1 MTDLQGKGMVL
12 AIPTALVAL
21 ATFIVVI
28 IAWNVVFKRN
38 MGEAMGLGMLVT
50 AAFGGSDAPAHLLA
64 GLEGALDHEVL
75 FAALAFVFM
84 AFLIDE
90 TGLIGKIIAILNSA
104 FGRIRG
110 GPAYVATAASA
121 IFGALSGSNSANT
134 ATGGSFTGPWMV
146 RTGWT
151 PARAATVLAGNGGLG
166 AALPPSASMLIMI
179 GFAGDLVTTGQVYLA
194 LLTAGAY
201 QVLHRIIMV
210 RYFVSVDKIAHV
222 SSDMVFPPLRE
233 TFKAGAGAVS
243 IFLGAIIPIV
253 VTIGPLAD
261 YLGRAPG
268 MEEALG
274 SISIL
279 IWIPVMITL
288 LALIA
293 GRQNL
298 PRSASGWAD
307 MLGRSL
313 PRFATIGA
321 LLYFAIAASEI
332 LGNLGLAEDVQ
343 MVTQAVPFS
352 ALGMLVA
359 VGLLIVIVAGPLSS
373 TATLTAVGQISMLA
387 LIGVGV
393 DPLAALTAILVF
405 ASTEGASP
413 PASGSIFIAAGL
425 TGAKPEATF
434 IPLIVYYVLPIFAI
448 ACLIGIGILPL
459 WRG

>member
-1 MTDLQGKGMVL
+1 MPIPVAL
-12 AIPTALVAL
+12 AAL
-21 ATFIVVI
+21 ATFILVI
-28 IAWNVVFKRN
+28 VAWNVVFKRN
-38 MGEAMGLGMLVT
+38 MGEAMGLGMLLT
-50 AAFGGSDAPAHLLA
+50 AAFAGSEAPDYLLA
-64 GLEGALDHEVL
+64 GLVGALEHEVL

-90 TGLIGKIIAILNSA
+90 TGLIAKIIDILNSA

-134 ATGGSFTGPWMV
+134 ATGGAFTGPWMV

-151 PARAATVLAGNGGLG
+151 PARAATILAGNGGLG

-179 GFAGDLVTTGQVYLA
+179 GFASDLVTTGQVYLA

-201 QVLHRIIMV
+201 QVLHRIVMV
-210 RYFVSVDKIAHV
+210 RLFISTDRIPQVSGER
-222 SSDMVFPPLRE
+222 VFPPLWQTVR
-233 TFKAGAGAVS
+233 AGLGALS

-253 VTIGPLAD
+253 VTIGPLAG
-261 YLGRAPG
+261 YLGRAEP
-268 MEEALG
+268 MQRALG

-279 IWIPVMITL
+279 VWIPVMITL
-288 LALIA
+288 LALFA
-293 GRQNL
+293 GRANL
-298 PRSASGWAD
+298 PRNAGGWID
-307 MLGRSL
+307 LLGRSM

-332 LGNLGLAEDVQ
+332 LGDLGLARDVQ
-343 MVTQAVPFS
+343 MVTEAIPFS
-352 ALGMLVA
+352 QLGMVVA

-373 TATLTAVGQISMLA
+373 TATLTAVGQISLLA
-387 LIGVGV
+387 LVGVGL

-425 TGAKPEATF
+425 TGARPEATF
-434 IPLIVYYVLPIFAI
+434 IPLLGYYVLPISAI
-448 ACLIGIGILPL
+448 ACLIGIGVLPL

>member
-1 MTDLQGKGMVL
+1 MP
-12 AIPTALVAL
+12 IPTALAAL
-21 ATFIVVI
+21 TTFIVVI

-38 MGEAMGLGMLVT
+38 MGEAMGLGMLLT
-50 AAFGGSDAPAHLLA
+50 AVFAGAEAPQYLVA
-64 GLEGALDHEVL
+64 GLIGALDHEVL

-90 TGLIGKIIAILNSA
+90 TGLISKIIDILNSA

-134 ATGGSFTGPWMV
+134 AAGGSFTGPWMV

-179 GFAGDLVTTGQVYLA
+179 GFAGELVTTGQVYLA

-210 RYFVSVDKIAHV
+210 RFFVAIDGIPHV
-222 SSDMVFPPLRE
+222 GSEKAFPPLRQ
-233 TFKAGAGAVS
+233 TFRAGIGAVS

-253 VTIGPLAD
+253 VTIGPVSR
-261 YLGRAPG
+261 YLGSTAA

-288 LALIA
+288 FALIA
-293 GRQNL
+293 GRDRL
-298 PRSASGWAD
+298 PRSVEAWSD
-307 MLGRSL
+307 LLGRSM
-313 PRFATIGA
+313 PKFATIGA

-343 MVTQAVPFS
+343 MITQIVPFS
-352 ALGMLVA
+352 ELGMLAA

-373 TATLTAVGQISMLA
+373 TATLTAVGQISLLA
-387 LIGVGV
+387 LVGVGL

-413 PASGSIFIAAGL
+413 PASGSIFIASGL
-425 TGAKPEATF
+425 TGAKPESTF

-448 ACLIGIGILPL
+448 ACLIGMGTLPL

>member
-1 MTDLQGKGMVL
+1 MELGL
-12 AIPTALVAL
+12 PIPTALAAL
-21 ATFIVVI
+21 TTFIVVI
-28 IAWNVVFKRN
+28 IVWNVVFKRN
-38 MGEAMGLGMLVT
+38 MGEAMGLGMLLT
-50 AAFGGSDAPAHLLA
+50 ASFAGKAAPEYLLA
-64 GLEGALDHEVL
+64 GLVGALDHEVL

-90 TGLIGKIIAILNSA
+90 TGLISKIIDILNSA

-134 ATGGSFTGPWMV
+134 AAGGSFTGPWMV

-151 PARAATVLAGNGGLG
+151 PSRAATVLAGNGGLG

-179 GFAGDLVTTGQVYLA
+179 GFAGELVTTGQVYLA

-210 RYFVSVDKIAHV
+210 RFFVSFDGIPEVGND
-222 SSDMVFPPLRE
+222 SVFPPFRQ
-233 TFKAGAGAVS
+233 TMRAGFGAVS

-253 VTIGPLAD
+253 VTIGPVAD
-261 YLGRAPG
+261 FLGRTVS
-268 MEEALG
+268 MERALG

-288 LALIA
+288 LALVA
-293 GRQNL
+293 GRANL
-298 PRSASGWAD
+298 PRSAGAWAD
-307 MLGRSL
+307 LLGRSM

-343 MVTQAVPFS
+343 MVTEVVPFS
-352 ALGMLVA
+352 SLGMLAA

-373 TATLTAVGQISMLA
+373 TATLTAVGQISLLA
-387 LIGVGV
+387 LVGVGV

-413 PASGSIFIAAGL
+413 PASGSIFIASGL
-425 TGAKPEATF
+425 TGAKPESTF
-434 IPLIVYYVLPIFAI
+434 IPLIVYYVLPIFLI
-448 ACLIGIGILPL
+448 ACLIGIGVLPL